1 MSSSSSSS
9 SSDDSS
15 DDDLPSPVAG
25 NDDMTFGNP
34 FAQVTFEVRASS
46 SLSLP
51 PSCLSFNPFLS
62 LSLSL
67 FLSPSL
73 SPSPPS
79 LSLFLFTI
87 VPLSLLFQ
95 ELGDGSKEL
104 DNIIASSLQQ
114 LESARAFYEQMQARV
129 KKSDN

>member
-34 FAQVTFEVRASS
+34 FAQVTFEVRSLS
-46 SLSLP
+46 LSLSLP
-51 PSCLSFNPFLS
+51 PSVSFSHS

-67 FLSPSL
+67 FLSLSPLL
-73 SPSPPS
+73 SPSLPLSVHHCSPS
-79 LSLFLFTI
+79 LF
-87 VPLSLLFQ
+87 FQ

>member
-15 DDDLPSPVAG
+15 DEDLPSPVAG
-25 NDDMTFGNP
+25 NEDMTFGNP
-34 FAQVTFEVRASS
+34 FAQVTFEVR
-46 SLSLP
+46 LI
-51 PSCLSFNPFLS
+51 S
-62 LSLSL
+62 LSLSPYPPPFHL
-67 FLSPSL
+67 PSL
-73 SPSPPS
+73 SSPLP
-79 LSLFLFTI
+79 
-87 VPLSLLFQ
+87 FQ

>member
-15 DDDLPSPVAG
+15 DEDLPSPVAG
-25 NDDMTFGNP
+25 NEDMTFGNP
-34 FAQVTFEVRASS
+34 FAQVTFEVRLIS
-46 SLSLP
+46 
-51 PSCLSFNPFLS
+51 LS

-67 FLSPSL
+67 PLSL
-73 SPSPPS
+73 SSLPPS
-79 LSLFLFTI
+79 LHLSSLSS
-87 VPLSLLFQ
+87 PLPFQ